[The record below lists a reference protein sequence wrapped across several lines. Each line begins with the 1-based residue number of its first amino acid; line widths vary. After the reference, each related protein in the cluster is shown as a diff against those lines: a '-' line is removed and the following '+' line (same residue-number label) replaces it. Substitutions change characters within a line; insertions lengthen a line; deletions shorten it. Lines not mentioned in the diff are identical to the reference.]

1 MSHPLDPKLQP
12 ETDYTGFINESGEIE
27 IEYRGDVSPFKNI
40 YHPIDLSVT
49 ISYNVTSID
58 KEGAGATYKIIG
70 SANYLPSDFDQ
81 LCKDYI
87 SELPFMKGITIYKI
101 TKV

>member
-1 MSHPLDPKLQP
+1 MSLDPTHQS
-12 ETDYTGFINESGEIE
+12 ETDYTGFINESGELE
-27 IEYRGDVSPFKNI
+27 IEYVLPANQLGSDASNL
-40 YHPIDLSVT
+40 DLSVT